1 MHRYA
6 SSSRSMRL
14 GSGQTDDYCPSR
26 MNVVYYDNRLMVVY
40 FRKHSHDVAAGPEY
54 WVDLKN
60 LPLNA
65 ANSGGG
71 LANENM
77 GASQPGSSGAGG
89 AVIAAKRSM
98 GQLSSNAG
106 DAGDHSASKVWRS
119 WWVFSLLFAFTFSFT
134 SFGNLFSYAGYL
146 FFSLRAKQNYVASFS
161 FFLG

>member
-1 MHRYA
+1 
-6 SSSRSMRL
+6 MRL

-71 LANENM
+71 LANEKV
-77 GASQPGSSGAGG
+77 GASQPGSSSGAGG
-89 AVIAAKRSM
+89 AMIAAKRSM
-98 GQLSSNAG
+98 VQLSSNAG
-106 DAGDHSASKVWRS
+106 DAVDHSASKVGRS
-119 WWVFSLLFAFTFSFT
+119 C
-134 SFGNLFSYAGYL
+134 
-146 FFSLRAKQNYVASFS
+146 
-161 FFLG
+161 